1 MMELLFATN
10 NRNKLREV
18 SEIMPAGIK
27 VLSLAQKDIH
37 EDIPETSPTI
47 EGNAL
52 QKARYVHAITA
63 GDCFADDTGLE
74 VEALGG
80 EPGVRS
86 ARYATDGHDDA
97 ANIKL
102 LLKNLDG
109 KENRKARFRTVVAL
123 ILDEKEYLFEG
134 IIEGTIASTPKGE
147 GGFGY
152 DPLFVPDGYSES
164 FAQMSELQKNNISHR
179 GRAIRKLVDFLS
191 GNVQD

>member
-27 VLSLAQKDIH
+27 VLSLAQMDIH

-52 QKARYVHAITA
+52 QKARYVHAIT
-63 GDCFADDTGLE
+63 GGNCFADDTGLE

-86 ARYATDGHDDA
+86 ARYATDGHDDV

-152 DPLFVPDGYSES
+152 DPLFVPDGYYES

-191 GNVQD
+191 GSVQD